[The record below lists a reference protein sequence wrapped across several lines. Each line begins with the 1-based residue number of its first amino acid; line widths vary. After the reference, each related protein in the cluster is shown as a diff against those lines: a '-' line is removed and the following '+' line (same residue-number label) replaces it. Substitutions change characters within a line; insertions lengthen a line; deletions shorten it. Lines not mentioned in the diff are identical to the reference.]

1 MYNSKRAS
9 IQINSKTEIIIIVKP
24 NKAQVKAMAFTVST
38 SDWRYLKKKLD
49 DVLEKMLI
57 VSIESDEVVIS
68 LRAGYD
74 FDALVNAY
82 GGIIQDSMIDEEF
95 ASDDTTRLEE
105 IWDNH
110 FVKKA

>member
-1 MYNSKRAS
+1 MKEM
-9 IQINSKTEIIIIVKP
+9 T
-24 NKAQVKAMAFTVST
+24 FTVSMN
-38 SDWRYLKKKLD
+38 DWRYLKGKLD

-57 VSIESDEVVIS
+57 VSTEGDEVVIS
-68 LRAGYD
+68 LQSGYD
-74 FDALVNAY
+74 FDDLVNAY

-110 FVKKA
+110 FVQRA